1 MEILAGINV
10 GKIPNH
16 ENKLTLEI
24 RDKRIILLDAVGFE
38 WSNVVKFLFESLG
51 WQVSKIMPIFASLP
65 SVTEFSTSI
74 VT

>member
-51 WQVSKIMPIFASLP
+51 WQVSK
-65 SVTEFSTSI
+65 
-74 VT
+74 